1 MYFTILLIF
10 ILFITIFKTEI
21 INFLINLKNNENY
34 ISFNFFNLI
43 KDSNILN
50 LIKDSNILNLIKD
63 SNILNLIKD
72 SNILN
77 LIQNS
82 NIFILTN
89 KDTFN
94 YKNILIFL
102 MSTYLFI
109 YSKIYYKI
117 LLLLLIIFKQHINKS
132 FYLITKFKKEDFFLN
147 KMIVF

>member
-21 INFLINLKNNENY
+21 INFLINFKNNQKDK
-34 ISFNFFNLI
+34 FLNFQFLNLI
-43 KDSNILN
+43 QNSNILN
-50 LIKDSNILNLIKD
+50 LIQN
-63 SNILNLIKD
+63 

-82 NIFILTN
+82 NIFNLTN

-132 FYLITKFKKEDFFLN
+132 FYLITKFKKEEFFLN